1 MNPNFDSKESFLS
14 YKLNIFKELYN
25 AERERRNIA
34 SQKISR
40 IIPLIVAMFGGD
52 AYIITK
58 VGKIIL
64 SNRGLSTDTRNVISC
79 ILCIVTIISG
89 AILLYFLV
97 KSYIN
102 FNNKML
108 DPNKFNEMFEI
119 GDKQILDGNYEET
132 VKEINKKLY
141 EEYKTITIKLSNE
154 IDKRED
160 YITKLYLS
168 LITNCLFACF
178 TLIVIWIWYTILLK

>member
-1 MNPNFDSKESFLS
+1 MNSNFDSKESFLS

-25 AERERRNIA
+25 DERERRNIA

-52 AYIITK
+52 TYIITK
-58 VGKIIL
+58 VGEKIL
-64 SNRGLSTDTRNVISC
+64 NNEGFSSDVRSVASY
-79 ILCIVTIISG
+79 ILCTVTIISG

-108 DPNKFNEMFEI
+108 DPNKFKEMFEL
-119 GDKQILDGNYEET
+119 GDNEILETGYKET
-132 VKEINKKLY
+132 VKEINEKLY
-141 EEYKTITIKLSNE
+141 EQYEKITIKLSNE

-160 YITKLYLS
+160 YITKFYLS

-178 TLIVIWIWYTILLK
+178 TLIVIWI

>member
-1 MNPNFDSKESFLS
+1 MNPNFDSNKSFLS

-25 AERERRNIA
+25 AEQERRNIA

-52 AYIITK
+52 TYIITK
-58 VGKIIL
+58 VGEIIL
-64 SNRGLSTDTRNVISC
+64 NNGEFRADIRSIASY
-79 ILCIVTIISG
+79 ILCTVTIISG

-102 FNNKML
+102 FNNKMF
-108 DPNKFNEMFEI
+108 DPNKFKEIFEI
-119 GDKQILDGNYEET
+119 GDKQILEDNCKET
-132 VKEINKKLY
+132 IKEIDEKLY
-141 EEYKTITIKLSNE
+141 EQYEKITIKLSNE
-154 IDKRED
+154 IDKKED

-178 TLIVIWIWYTILLK
+178 TLIVIWI

>member
-178 TLIVIWIWYTILLK
+178 TLIVIWI